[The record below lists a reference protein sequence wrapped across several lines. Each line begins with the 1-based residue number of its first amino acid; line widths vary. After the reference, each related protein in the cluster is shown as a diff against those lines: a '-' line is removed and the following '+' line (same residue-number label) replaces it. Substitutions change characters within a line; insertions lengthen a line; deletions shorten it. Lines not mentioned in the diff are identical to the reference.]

1 MSEPTR
7 HRAFKFGM
15 WHQQVNLCQVCANY
29 ATGAKNGHSRGS
41 HVLYRFIAHLIRRLI
56 GELIVYQSLRRP
68 SAHQHFQTSLKPL
81 GQFSSDFIWRLLR
94 MGERKFV
101 QMVLVT

>member
-41 HVLYRFIAHLIRRLI
+41 HVLHRFIAHLIRRLI

-68 SAHQHFQTSLKPL
+68 SANLAQISYGDSLGWGNESLFKWSWSHDQD
-81 GQFSSDFIWRLLR
+81 GCHAHIW
-94 MGERKFV
+94 
-101 QMVLVT
+101 